1 MILYIMTNECAKT
14 NGLQTSMEF
23 LVPFTNILVNLL
35 SEKNITIWDFKK
47 KLNNIK
53 ITDISDKDGQIESSS
68 VVNNFRVYVLYGG
81 TRNFMLKIEGLSEYL
96 GFCILVTNKGMLV
109 NSEAAENPLP
119 LAIDLKNLF
128 LDNYKSPYLLTDTFL
143 RFIEDK

>member
-1 MILYIMTNECAKT
+1 MAHECPE
-14 NGLQTSMEF
+14 NDELQNATEF

-35 SEKNITIWDFKK
+35 SEKNITIWEFKK

-53 ITDISDKDGQIESSS
+53 ITDLSEKDGQVESLSII
-68 VVNNFRVYVLYGG
+68 NNFRVYVLYGG
-81 TRNFMLKIEGLSEYL
+81 TRNFMLKIEGMSHYL

-109 NSEAAENPLP
+109 NGDAAIDHLP
-119 LAIDLKNLF
+119 LAADLKNSF

-143 RFIEDK
+143 KFIEEK

>member
-1 MILYIMTNECAKT
+1 MAHECLE
-14 NGLQTSMEF
+14 NDELQNATEF

-35 SEKNITIWDFKK
+35 SEKNITIWEFKK

-53 ITDISDKDGQIESSS
+53 ITDLSEKDGQVESLSII
-68 VVNNFRVYVLYGG
+68 NNFRVYVLYGG
-81 TRNFMLKIEGLSEYL
+81 ARNFMLKIEGMSHYL

-109 NSEAAENPLP
+109 NGDAAIDPLP
-119 LAIDLKNLF
+119 LAVDLKNSF

-143 RFIEDK
+143 KFIEGK

>member
-1 MILYIMTNECAKT
+1 MANEHAEN
-14 NGLQTSMEF
+14 NGLQTAMEF

-35 SEKNITIWDFKK
+35 SQKDITIWDFKK

-53 ITDISDKDGQIESSS
+53 ITDLSDKDGQVESSS
-68 VVNNFRVYVLYGG
+68 IVNNYRVYVLYGG
-81 TRNFMLKIEGLSEYL
+81 TRNFMLKIEGMSHYL

-109 NSEAAENPLP
+109 NGDAAIEPLP
-119 LAIDLKNLF
+119 LATDLKKSF

-143 RFIEDK
+143 KFIEEK

>member
-1 MILYIMTNECAKT
+1 MAHECLE
-14 NGLQTSMEF
+14 NDELQNATEF

-35 SEKNITIWDFKK
+35 SEKNITIWEFKK

-53 ITDISDKDGQIESSS
+53 ITDLSEKDGQVESLSII
-68 VVNNFRVYVLYGG
+68 NNFRVYVLYGG
-81 TRNFMLKIEGLSEYL
+81 ARNFMLKIEGMSHYL

-109 NSEAAENPLP
+109 NGDAAIEPLP
-119 LAIDLKNLF
+119 QATDLKNSF

-143 RFIEDK
+143 KFI

>member
-1 MILYIMTNECAKT
+1 MTNECAKT

-53 ITDISDKDGQIESSS
+53 ITDLSDKDGQIESSS

>member
-1 MILYIMTNECAKT
+1 MAHECLE
-14 NGLQTSMEF
+14 NDELQNATEF

-35 SEKNITIWDFKK
+35 SEKNITTWEFKK

-53 ITDISDKDGQIESSS
+53 INDLSEKDGQVESLSII
-68 VVNNFRVYVLYGG
+68 NNFRVYVLYGG
-81 TRNFMLKIEGLSEYL
+81 TRNFMLKIEGMSHYL

-109 NSEAAENPLP
+109 NGDAAIDPLP
-119 LAIDLKNLF
+119 LAVDLKNSF

-143 RFIEDK
+143 KFIEEK

>member
-1 MILYIMTNECAKT
+1 MAHECLE
-14 NGLQTSMEF
+14 NDELQNATEF

-35 SEKNITIWDFKK
+35 SEKNITIWEFKK

-53 ITDISDKDGQIESSS
+53 ITDLSEKDGQVESLSII
-68 VVNNFRVYVLYGG
+68 NNFRVYVLYGG
-81 TRNFMLKIEGLSEYL
+81 TRNFMLKIEGMSHYL

-109 NSEAAENPLP
+109 NGDAAIEPLP
-119 LAIDLKNLF
+119 QATDLKNSF

-143 RFIEDK
+143 KFIEEKLDK

>member
-1 MILYIMTNECAKT
+1 MAHECLE
-14 NGLQTSMEF
+14 NDELQNATEF

-35 SEKNITIWDFKK
+35 SEKNITIWEFKK

-53 ITDISDKDGQIESSS
+53 ITDLSEKDGQVESLSII
-68 VVNNFRVYVLYGG
+68 NNFRVYVLYGG
-81 TRNFMLKIEGLSEYL
+81 ARNFMLKIEGMSHYL

-109 NSEAAENPLP
+109 NGDAAIEPLP
-119 LAIDLKNLF
+119 QATDLKNSF

-143 RFIEDK
+143 KFIEEK